1 MQSTRTCTIDG
12 CDRPH
17 YGRGLCKMHYQRAR
31 KAGNLKPLP
40 KPSPVERFMSKVD
53 REGPV
58 PAKRPELGPCWEWTA
73 SKNRLGYA
81 MFTVAGRGSI
91 AAHRWYYEQ
100 LHGEVPRK
108 LDLDHMCHNRG
119 CVNLDHLRPATR
131 KANAENREGPRK
143 GNLSGYRG
151 VSYVPHC
158 KKWKATVFHD
168 GKSIYLGLHPTPEK
182 AAEVARLKRNEVFTF
197 NDIDRR

>member
-1 MQSTRTCTIDG
+1 MQSTRTCSVDG
-12 CDRPH
+12 CDRSVKT
-17 YGRGLCKMHYQRAR
+17 RGYCRMHYQRAR
-31 KAGNLKPLP
+31 IAGDLKPLP
-40 KPSPVERFMSKVD
+40 KLSPTERFMAKVD
-53 REGPV
+53 REGRTPEG
-58 PAKRPELGPCWEWTA
+58 RPELGPCWEWTA

-81 MFTVAGRGSI
+81 MFNVAGRGPI

-100 LHGEVPRK
+100 LYGEVPRK
-108 LDLDHMCHNRG
+108 FDLDHMCHNRG
-119 CVNLDHLRPATR
+119 CVNPDHLRPATR

-168 GKSIYLGLHPTPEK
+168 GKSIYLGLHPTPEE

-197 NDIDRR
+197 NDLDRR